1 MPPPPPPAATAAAA
15 SERGDAVAARSWSTG
30 YSLRAHGICL
40 IYIYLLLALQSPFHP
55 CLLPPCP
62 LIPTTSMPTHP
73 ALTQIFKGSFG
84 KSRPRKARSDNPYMQ
99 PQQPAEIPI
108 PYPPG
113 WQPGLAGGAAAG
125 VAGALA

>member
-1 MPPPPPPAATAAAA
+1 M
-15 SERGDAVAARSWSTG
+15 SLVLNST
-30 YSLRAHGICL
+30 
-40 IYIYLLLALQSPFHP
+40 
-55 CLLPPCP
+55 LPPCLP
-62 LIPTTSMPTHP
+62 LCPTLDCPTHP
-73 ALTQIFKGSFG
+73 PSNLQIFKGSFG

>member
-1 MPPPPPPAATAAAA
+1 MAAAFPI
-15 SERGDAVAARSWSTG
+15 VAITCCPCARPPTLHSQPTP
-30 YSLRAHGICL
+30 
-40 IYIYLLLALQSPFHP
+40 PFH
-55 CLLPPCP
+55 
-62 LIPTTSMPTHP
+62 TQP
-73 ALTQIFKGSFG
+73 ALAQIFKGSFG